1 MEFLKAHQLNI
12 MLYMSGICG
21 VLVVLTLMTKTLP
34 QKRRHILARFEAAA
48 MFLLIF
54 DRYAYLYRGDGSAVG
69 FWMVRVSNFMVFF
82 LSLYIIHAITLYL
95 FDLFREKK
103 VSAALPKRLYVCEG
117 LYAVGAALL
126 VVSQFTGLYYT
137 FDANN
142 TYQRAPGYTI
152 CFCIPLLMM
161 LIQVSLM
168 LQYRKELGH
177 RIVFPLLLNTIVPV
191 FASLLQLLAYGL
203 SLTNMTIV
211 GMAILLYLFVLT
223 NLNETAEQAKN
234 LEIEFYKKEKENEHD
249 MFEQTAEALA
259 SAIDAKDKYTHGHS
273 KRVAA
278 YAQQIA
284 REAGKTEEECENIY
298 FAALLHDV
306 GKIGVDESI
315 ISKDGKLTDEEFAQI
330 KKHPLYGDQI
340 LSQIQKLPYLSIGA
354 RYHHERYDGK
364 GYPDRLKGEDIPEI
378 ARIIGVAD
386 AYDAMT
392 SKRSY
397 RDPIPQDQVREELV
411 KGMGTQFDPQFARI
425 MLHLIDLD
433 TGYHMQERT
442 TGDDSVFKTSLD
454 CESVGRECSVGIPVF
469 DQLMRIRLYSK
480 PMDGFGKDSLPSL
493 ILFDSLDGRI
503 HDTDEKKKNLLYL
516 EYGRICFDGHTVCAD
531 ARRMESKTSAR
542 ALPPAGSGET
552 EMPANVVR
560 YDIEAVRCN
569 DHIQVKISDAK
580 ATRQIITA
588 LPDSTRFC
596 YLSITGEHC
605 LIRGI
610 RVERDEAKIGPDA
623 IPRIAEE
630 ISYIRDCPQGDIP
643 NVQIDRW
650 RSAASEGIPIS
661 RELKLRFHAASLPMA
676 RLVWHCPFVCVFSS
690 KDGRVD
696 GEAFREFVLV
706 RLDGENWESNAET
719 ENNVLINRTAAFPGW
734 NEWKAA
740 FKKGVDCEVS
750 IHREGNQITVVTE
763 NLGVAIKCITTIHD
777 EDQDVYAALTGD
789 ECAITDIH
797 VEAE

>member
-54 DRYAYLYRGDGSAVG
+54 DRYAYLYRGDGSTVG

-117 LYAVGAALL
+117 LYAVGAALI

-152 CFCIPLLMM
+152 CFCIPLVMM

-340 LSQIQKLPYLSIGA
+340 LSQIQKLPAFL
-354 RYHHERYDGK
+354 R
-364 GYPDRLKGEDIPEI
+364 
-378 ARIIGVAD
+378 
-386 AYDAMT
+386 MT
-392 SKRSY
+392 W
-397 RDPIPQDQVREELV
+397 
-411 KGMGTQFDPQFARI
+411 
-425 MLHLIDLD
+425 
-433 TGYHMQERT
+433 
-442 TGDDSVFKTSLD
+442 
-454 CESVGRECSVGIPVF
+454 
-469 DQLMRIRLYSK
+469 
-480 PMDGFGKDSLPSL
+480 
-493 ILFDSLDGRI
+493 
-503 HDTDEKKKNLLYL
+503 KN
-516 EYGRICFDGHTVCAD
+516 
-531 ARRMESKTSAR
+531 
-542 ALPPAGSGET
+542 
-552 EMPANVVR
+552 
-560 YDIEAVRCN
+560 
-569 DHIQVKISDAK
+569 
-580 ATRQIITA
+580 
-588 LPDSTRFC
+588 
-596 YLSITGEHC
+596 
-605 LIRGI
+605 
-610 RVERDEAKIGPDA
+610 
-623 IPRIAEE
+623 
-630 ISYIRDCPQGDIP
+630 
-643 NVQIDRW
+643 
-650 RSAASEGIPIS
+650 
-661 RELKLRFHAASLPMA
+661 
-676 RLVWHCPFVCVFSS
+676 
-690 KDGRVD
+690 
-696 GEAFREFVLV
+696 
-706 RLDGENWESNAET
+706 
-719 ENNVLINRTAAFPGW
+719 
-734 NEWKAA
+734 
-740 FKKGVDCEVS
+740 
-750 IHREGNQITVVTE
+750 
-763 NLGVAIKCITTIHD
+763 
-777 EDQDVYAALTGD
+777 
-789 ECAITDIH
+789 
-797 VEAE
+797 